1 MKGRL
6 LKILED
12 ELTIY
17 ELLCDGKF
25 ITFYEEDEL
34 NRYIIKHNIEIISIE
49 EV

>member
-1 MKGRL
+1 MEGRL

-12 ELTIY
+12 EIMIY
-17 ELLCDGKF
+17 ELLCDDKF

-34 NRYIIKHNIEIISIE
+34 NRYIIKNNIKIISIE

>member
-12 ELTIY
+12 ELMVY
-17 ELLCDGKF
+17 DLLCDDKF